1 MQVPQYVAQYR
12 EYAPCPSL
20 RGLVSAYFSF
30 GPPLDEESARW
41 PVTREVLFEK
51 DESFCSPLFADGHIS
66 IVLSFEQACAC
77 GGRWHIA
84 SSRPRGDVI
93 GAMSSVGD
101 ASLGE
106 RSEMMGVYFRAG
118 HAPAF
123 TGMPANELTDQVVPL
138 EDVWGHPSASMAA
151 RLCSMN
157 TAETRID
164 LLEQTLLARLGRARA
179 HDNTLDVPGLANYV
193 LRSGGRLPVERLA
206 DAAGISRQHLARV
219 FRERVGVPPKLFSRL
234 ARFQAGLAY
243 AGCEKKVDWAQ
254 TSLELGYAD
263 QSHMIA
269 EFREFSSLTPEML
282 ASRRWF
288 HPFIERARAAAPLRN
303 AP

>member
-1 MQVPQYVAQYR
+1 M
-12 EYAPCPSL
+12 

-30 GPPLDEESARW
+30 GPPLDEEPERW
-41 PVTREVLFEK
+41 PVTRDVLFGE
-51 DESFCSPLFADGHIS
+51 DDSFCSPLFADGHIS
-66 IVLSFEQACAC
+66 IVLSFEQACAR
-77 GGRWHIA
+77 GGRWRTA
-84 SSRPRGDVI
+84 SSRPCGDVI

-101 ASLGE
+101 TSLGE

-123 TGMPANELTDQVVPL
+123 TGMPASELTDQVVPL
-138 EDVWGHPSASMAA
+138 GDVWGHPGAGMAA
-151 RLCSMN
+151 WLRSLN
-157 TAETRID
+157 TAEARID
-164 LLEQTLLARLGRARA
+164 LLEQTLLTRLGKARAR
-179 HDNTLDVPGLANYV
+179 DNTLDVPGLAGCV

-219 FRERVGVPPKLFSRL
+219 FRERVGVTPKLFSRL

-243 AGCEKKVDWAQ
+243 AGCEMKVDWAR

-288 HPFIERARAAAPLRN
+288 HPFIERARAARLRTAP
-303 AP
+303 